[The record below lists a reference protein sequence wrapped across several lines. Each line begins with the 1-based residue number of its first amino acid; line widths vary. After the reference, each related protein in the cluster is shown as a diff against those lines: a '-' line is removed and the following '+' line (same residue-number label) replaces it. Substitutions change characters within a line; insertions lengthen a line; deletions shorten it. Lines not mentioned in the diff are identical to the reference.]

1 MIGENARIPLDKIE
15 EVRLA
20 ADIVEVVGSRVRLTK
35 KGKDFW
41 GICPFHGDTD
51 PSFKVDRERGTWY
64 CFGCQEG
71 GSIFN
76 FLMKDQGL
84 SFPEAVRHVAARY
97 GVTLPS
103 PKLSPEQRQAQKQR
117 ERLYS
122 VMELAADFFAKQ
134 LQASSAKAG
143 RDYLFS
149 QRGLD
154 KETVSA
160 FGLGWAPEGW
170 ENLKRLLLSRKV
182 PEDLAVKAGVL
193 VAKEKGGTYDRFRER
208 VIFPIRDPGGHTVS
222 FGGRL
227 MGKGE
232 PKYLNG
238 PESPLFNKSQMLYN
252 LDKARPAMRKNDR
265 AILVEGYFDV
275 ITLAAH
281 GFAETVAP
289 LGTALTAWQV
299 RRLRSQASD
308 LVVVFDG
315 DEAGQKAAERALSI
329 ILNEG
334 VSARALMLPPGE
346 DPDSYVRSQ
355 GPEALAKALDA
366 ARPLTEMVLDRIIR
380 AAGLS
385 TPEGRSAAVDK
396 CGPVLKAIKDPVTR
410 WGYVEYVAG
419 SLKLSPDM
427 VRVKLG
433 LELPGRFAE
442 PKKSTA
448 LQNSNPHLNAE
459 RSLLELALANPSA
472 AEVLAQGGA
481 LEDISDPK
489 LAAVGRAIGE
499 VLGQGGEASAGA
511 VSNALDDPSLASL
524 VVDLSNR
531 APRLAPEEAKAEAQ
545 HLLRLPQRRRLQ
557 RQRKAMTVNIREA
570 EAAGDKQKVSQ
581 LQLKRKKASQT
592 DNSFHAGKE

>member
-1 MIGENARIPLDKIE
+1 MVGEEGRIPLDKIE

-20 ADIVEVVGSRVRLTK
+20 ADIVELVGSRVRLTK

-41 GICPFHGDTD
+41 GLCPFHGDTD

-97 GVTLPS
+97 GVKLPS
-103 PKLSPEQRQAQKQR
+103 PKLSPEQRRIQKER

-122 VMELAADFFAKQ
+122 IMELAAEFFAKQ
-134 LQASSAKAG
+134 LLANPGRAG

-154 KETVSA
+154 QETARA

-170 ENLKRLLLSRKV
+170 ESLKRHLSARKV

-193 VAKEKGGTYDRFRER
+193 AAKEKGGVYDRFRGR
-208 VIFPIRDPGGHTVS
+208 LVFPIKDAGGRTVS

-227 MGKGE
+227 LTAGE

-238 PESPLFNKSQMLYN
+238 PESPLFNKSQTLYN
-252 LDKARPAMRKNDR
+252 LDKARPAMRKKDR
-265 AILVEGYFDV
+265 ALVVEGYFDV
-275 ITLAAH
+275 ITLSAH

-289 LGTALTAWQV
+289 MGTALTAWQV

-315 DEAGQKAAERALSI
+315 DEAGIRAAERSLFI
-329 ILNEG
+329 FLNEG
-334 VSARALMLPPGE
+334 VSARALMLPAGE
-346 DPDSYVRSQ
+346 DPDSYVRAKGS
-355 GPEALAKALDA
+355 EAFAKSLDK
-366 ARPLTEMVLDRIIR
+366 ARPLTEMVLDRIIQ
-380 AAGLS
+380 AVDIS
-385 TPEGRSAAVDK
+385 TPEGRSAAVAK
-396 CGPVLKAIKDPVTR
+396 CQPVLKSIKDPVTR

-419 SLKLSPDM
+419 SLKLSPEA
-427 VRVKLG
+427 VRAKLG
-433 LELPGRFAE
+433 IRSPGGSGE
-442 PKKSTA
+442 PARNAA
-448 LQNSNPHLNAE
+448 LQGLKPHLNEE

-472 AEVLAQGGA
+472 AKVLAEGGA
-481 LEDISDPK
+481 LAGINDPK
-489 LAAVGRAIGE
+489 LAAVGRAMME
-499 VLGQGGEASAGA
+499 VLSQGSETSAGA

-531 APRLAPEEAKAEAQ
+531 APKLPPEKAVAEAQ
-545 HLLRLPQRRRLQ
+545 YLLRLPQKRRLKRRR
-557 RQRKAMTVNIREA
+557 RAMALNIREA

-581 LQLKRKKASQT
+581 LQLQRKEASKT
-592 DNSFHAGKE
+592 DNSFHMGKE